1 MARCSLIDDSTCRVR
16 QFPRWMLDAAS
27 CQSMRQAERPMAD
40 LGALMAL
47 RTLLGKVTATPV
59 PARKCE
65 ETVVASP
72 SQNRGDHHAPPPPAR
87 TPRVQLTVA
96 AVREPRGTLVTVPDP
111 ARIDRPSDSLA
122 SRARE
127 RRDAR
132 SAERRR

>member
-1 MARCSLIDDSTCRVR
+1 
-16 QFPRWMLDAAS
+16 
-27 CQSMRQAERPMAD
+27 MAD
-40 LGALMAL
+40 LGALTAL

-96 AVREPRGTLVTVPDP
+96 AVREPRGTLVTVQIQRALTDLVTRLLLEHANGVMQDP
-111 ARIDRPSDSLA
+111 
-122 SRARE
+122 
-127 RRDAR
+127 R
-132 SAERRR
+132 SGADDH